1 VQFQLR
7 AAIKQNSQRQ
17 VRAGY
22 SATADIVLDRRDDV
36 LTLDEAALVFEDDKT
51 YVFVKVGEEF
61 EQREI
66 ETGLSDGLK
75 IEITGGVDNGAVVRI
90 P

>member
-1 VQFQLR
+1 MALVIRIGAIEDESFDGVLEFISPKGLKEEGTVQFQLR

-36 LTLDEAALVFEDDKT
+36 LTLDEAALV
-51 YVFVKVGEEF
+51 G
-61 EQREI
+61 
-66 ETGLSDGLK
+66 
-75 IEITGGVDNGAVVRI
+75 
-90 P
+90 